1 MGFVVFVSSWLIF
14 GTGGKAEICV
24 RQLMEQAPGP
34 RGSPH
39 APQGDAAAVLSGDE
53 APFATANTDSC
64 FSSSAL
70 AQAGQLGDSR
80 SRVRYSK
87 WWPQARQAY
96 SNNGM
101 TSIVQPAFSDVQR
114 PGRPGAFPIGRC
126 RRSR

>member
-1 MGFVVFVSSWLIF
+1 
-14 GTGGKAEICV
+14 
-24 RQLMEQAPGP
+24 MEQAPGP

-39 APQGDAAAVLSGDE
+39 DPQGDAEGVLSGDE

-70 AQAGQLGDSR
+70 AHAGQLGDSR

-87 WWPQARQAY
+87 WWPQARHAY

-101 TSIVQPAFSDVQR
+101 MSIVQPAFSDVQR
-114 PGRPGAFPIGRC
+114 P
-126 RRSR
+126 